1 MAHIYNHNKMAV
13 DSAKIH
19 VPEQER
25 ILHRL
30 MIMQKMAMTTG
41 VVKKTPGDGQ
51 ALELIHQTTL
61 RIMDLMMKII
71 SLIEG
76 EGNEEVE
83 VIQTTLQEDHLDQE
97 VQATEEVDED
107 GRLDVYGIEGSQVTL
122 LLL

>member
-25 ILHRL
+25 IHHRL
-30 MIMQKMAMTTG
+30 MIMQKTVMTTG
-41 VVKKTPGDGQ
+41 VAKKRPVDGQ
-51 ALELIHQTTL
+51 ALELIHQMTL
-61 RIMDLMMKII
+61 RIMDLMMRII

-83 VIQTTLQEDHLDQE
+83 VIQTTLQADHLDQE

-107 GRLDVYGIEGSQVTL
+107 GHLDVDGIEGSQVTL